1 MSGILGDLKV
11 SLRQLRKTP
20 GFTAAAV
27 LVLAL
32 SIGLNAAMFGLSYSM
47 IFAKL
52 PVEQPEALVQI
63 YSHSR
68 NEPDSFRAFS
78 WGAWRSLAA
87 RDDAFDGLLAQKVL
101 VAGVNE
107 VREGGTPRRTVTG
120 LVSANYFKV
129 LGTCL
134 ARGRAFTEE
143 EALPGA
149 EAPVAIAS
157 HGLWKRAGLD
167 PDFVGRTVRVNGR
180 PFTIVGIT
188 PEGFMGANVLLG
200 PEIFLP
206 LGVFDSIENRAER
219 ATERELERPDRFALT
234 VIGRLKPGVTPEGAG
249 PALGLAAAAVERA
262 FPVEYRGAAFFA
274 RPAPRMVL
282 SNAPPQEGA
291 VVTLALAM
299 LGMTGSVLLIV
310 CLNLASL
317 FMARGQ
323 SRRREFAIRLAI
335 GGGRARIVRQFVT
348 EGLVLSVMGGTIGS
362 LIGMYAVNGLA
373 ATLLDRQPFSLTL
386 NFGAPPAMVFGTAVF
401 SVIATLMFAFGPA
414 LRHSGDG
421 VLLDLKQQ
429 SGDEAQPRRSRFL
442 PRNPLV
448 SGQIA
453 LSLSLL
459 ISAGLFVQMA
469 RQANTTDLGYD
480 ATSTVLIEVDA
491 GLAGLKESEALPLY
505 RAVEERLRAIPGVRS
520 ASLAA
525 FVPFHTMNEGRY
537 VRATSSRP
545 EVEDLGA
552 RWNAVS
558 ASYFETMGMKILRGR
573 GFTDGEAR
581 ESPARQVVVINEALS
596 RRLFPDGEPLGRLIE
611 FKAAGSKPVETGSL
625 EIVGIVSA
633 TRDDAFDKGE
643 TNGVYVPFAQG
654 YRGDAFFQVRAQS
667 RGALVPLV
675 EAVQNEVRAAA
686 PGLPAFKA
694 VTFEQHVSGSLEFWL
709 LRVSSTLFLTL
720 GLFATLIAVVG
731 IYGSMSYAVA
741 RRTREFGIRL
751 AIGAS
756 PARVRRMVISEGL
769 GLGGGGVAL
778 GLLFGVGV
786 GRLMDSIFVDVSA
799 FDGTT
804 FVIAPLLLLGA
815 SVCAAWLPA
824 RRATAVNPVVALRAD

>member
-1 MSGILGDLKV
+1 MRGILNDVKV

-20 GFTAAAV
+20 GFTASAV

-47 IFAKL
+47 VFAKL
-52 PVEQPEALVQI
+52 PVAQPEALVQI

-68 NEPDSFRAFS
+68 NEPDSFRPFS
-78 WGAWRSLAA
+78 LGAWQSLSA
-87 RDDAFDGLLAQKVL
+87 RDDAFDGVLAQKVQ
-101 VAGVNE
+101 VVGVDHLAQ
-107 VREGGTPRRTVTG
+107 GGTPRRTVSA

-129 LGTCL
+129 LGTSL
-134 ARGRAFTEE
+134 AHGRAFTEE
-143 EALPGA
+143 ETMPGA

-157 HGLWKRAGLD
+157 YGLWKRAGLD
-167 PDFVGRTVRVNGR
+167 PDLVGRSVRVNGR

-188 PEGFMGANVLLG
+188 PKGFMGANVLLG

-206 LGVFDSIENRAER
+206 LGVLDSIENRAEPSTR
-219 ATERELERPDRFALT
+219 RELERPDRFTLT
-234 VIGRLKPGVTPEGAG
+234 LIGRLKEGITPEGAG
-249 PALGLAAAAVERA
+249 PALSLAAAEVERR
-262 FPVEYRGAAFFA
+262 FPVEYRGADFFA

-291 VVTLALAM
+291 VMTLAFAM

-317 FMARGQ
+317 FLARGQ
-323 SRRREFAIRLAI
+323 SRRREFAIRLAL

-348 EGLVLSVMGGTIGS
+348 EGLILSVVGGAVGAA
-362 LIGMYAVNGLA
+362 LGMYAVNGLA
-373 ATLLDRQPFSLTL
+373 ATLLDRLPFSLAL
-386 NFGAPPAMVFGTAVF
+386 EFGTPPAMVVGTAVF
-401 SVIATLMFAFGPA
+401 SVMATLMFAFGPA
-414 LRHSGDG
+414 LRHSGAS
-421 VLLDLKQQ
+421 VLTDLKQQ
-429 SGDEAQPRRSRFL
+429 AGDEAPPRRSRFL

-469 RQANTTDLGYD
+469 RQANTADLGYD
-480 ATSTVLIEVDA
+480 ATQTVMIEVDA
-491 GLAGLKESEALPLY
+491 GLAGLQEPEALALY
-505 RAVEERLRAIPGVRS
+505 GVIEDRLKAIPGAQS

-545 EVEDLGA
+545 EVEALGA

-558 ASYFETMGMKILRGR
+558 ASYFGTMGMKVLRGR
-573 GFTDGEAR
+573 GFTDAEAR
-581 ESPARQVVVINEALS
+581 HSGNRRVVVINEALS
-596 RRLFPDGEPLGRLIE
+596 RRLFPNGEPLGRSIE
-611 FKAAGSKPVETGSL
+611 FQATGSKPVETGPA

-654 YRGDAFFQVRAQS
+654 FRGDAFFQVRGHSA
-667 RGALVPLV
+667 GALTHLV
-675 EAVQNEVRAAA
+675 EAVQNEVRAIA

-694 VTFEQHVSGSLEFWL
+694 VTFAQHVAGSLEFWL

-720 GLFATLIAVVG
+720 GLFATMIAVVG

-756 PARVRRMVISEGL
+756 PAGVRRMVIGEGL
-769 GLGGGGVAL
+769 ALGGGGVAL
-778 GLLFGVGV
+778 GLVFGVGM
-786 GRLMDSIFVDVSA
+786 GRLMDSLFVDVGA
-799 FDGTT
+799 FDAAT

-815 SVCAAWLPA
+815 SLGAAWLPA
-824 RRATAVNPVVALRAD
+824 RRATSVSPVVALRAD